1 MGYSPQYTEGQIELD
16 GSYAEVRL
24 EHAHHPSPNAQVTPM
39 LSFDEGAPDGDTIV
53 ARHRR
58 DVARHVHVREDD
70 VWGHD
75 LTRASARLQC
85 IRLLLVA
92 ELAEAEWRGAGLD

>member
-1 MGYSPQYTEGQIELD
+1 
-16 GSYAEVRL
+16 
-24 EHAHHPSPNAQVTPM
+24 
-39 LSFDEGAPDGDTIV
+39 
-53 ARHRR
+53 
-58 DVARHVHVREDD
+58 